1 MKKFMSVLL
10 ACVLLFSVS
19 MTGAQAEGI
28 YYGIVNGGNANRVN
42 LRAISRWAYTIP
54 ARRWC
59 AWGTQAMAG
68 RRCMWAHSLAT

>member
-42 LRAISRWAYTIP
+42 LRASTSVSSQ
-54 ARRWC
+54 ARRWY